1 MLFRLVYFMA
11 KENLFLILMFKNLGF
26 KNQKD
31 FLMLV
36 MAIILFLLFMLQ
48 TLQEL
53 LKLFLKENL
62 LGNIFLQSI
71 IIRNQLKEN

>member
-1 MLFRLVYFMA
+1 
-11 KENLFLILMFKNLGF
+11 MFKNLGF

-71 IIRNQLKEN
+71 IIRNLLKEN